1 MNIDSNHYE
10 FMEVSI
16 DEIFDLNMNEK
27 KYEGRPVWNAYM
39 NLAKNIDQSFY
50 GTDND
55 GEQKGFF
62 KKLFGK

>member
-1 MNIDSNHYE
+1 MALRESSDSGYPY
-10 FMEVSI
+10 
-16 DEIFDLNMNEK
+16 MNEK

-39 NLAKNIDQSFY
+39 NLAKNVDQSFY
-50 GTDND
+50 GTEND